1 MRSRNEEEKRESRRG
16 SNVNL
21 TARIWLMTFLL
32 GQEKNERRDIIF
44 RIIIFLG
51 TWLLASGFFRW
62 FSVTNGKREN
72 SWVEILGG
80 LLRVSGRPTSEVSG
94 ER

>member
-44 RIIIFLG
+44 
-51 TWLLASGFFRW
+51 SNYYFFRHLAFGVW
-62 FSVTNGKREN
+62 LFSVVFRHE
-72 SWVEILGG
+72 
-80 LLRVSGRPTSEVSG
+80 
-94 ER
+94 